1 MASFR
6 SRHRGNFGAFFVPR
20 GMQALVWFL
29 VGLPTLAAGQEH
41 VPSIQIRAADHF
53 SQSGSVPETFEE
65 EPAGVAFD
73 VAVISESVLDSGP
86 RFWTVDMGSVNL
98 FRLPDPLIHSLNG
111 ISPDALIGPVWNH
124 GMAGQPVETFGQE
137 NGGGQFWDLQGMARH
152 AQSSIQVLEGN
163 SRDYVISIGQQPSG
177 DVTVDIT
184 GQANT
189 DLTVTPSKV
198 TFTANDWS
206 DKPVTLAAAD
216 DADADNDDIT
226 LTLTIQGSSAN
237 PTQQS
242 VTIVDDEIIWELV
255 PKSILEGSATSSA
268 ISIYAPPLLDLG
280 PPSGDVTFTVTGHT
294 GTSLDPVPT
303 TLTFP
308 AGDWQN
314 PQRLGLSTKVDPD
327 DQDEQ
332 VTLTLTAAGGGYTGL
347 TYSLDVT
354 IDDRPP
360 FEILIPEGRSVL
372 FGLYIYSNFEHK
384 IDAIGTYSGYQ
395 GTDLTVSPSSVTY
408 RADSWVK
415 GPWPVVRHD
424 GQIDTYDY
432 VSNFA
437 EVEIRAGSDSDD
449 EDDQEILIFE
459 TPFETGT
466 TVQVQIHVRI
476 EDDDDPGLVVSPS
489 SLGIGEGQSESF
501 TVQLS
506 EAPLGAIGN
515 NDVTVQI
522 PRSRYDLSASPSSL
536 TFTTSDWNTPQTV
549 SLSAGQDNDSA
560 NDFVAFSVAASGG
573 GFDGEQGIVDVTIL
587 DDDDPEIIVS
597 PTEVSVQ
604 EGGKVSFRV
613 KLATEPTEERV
624 TVSIPSFKDPALSRS
639 RWVLTFT
646 GSRYG
651 NYAWNQTVRVSA
663 EEDNNTVNES
673 ETITL
678 TASGGEYDGITADV
692 RIVVTDNDVAVAA
705 LVIDPSSIEVDEG
718 GTKTFDVSLAVQPTG
733 KVTVSMSD
741 FKDSEA
747 LSRSPST
754 LTFTSSDYSDV
765 QTVTVTAHKDD
776 DADSESETIT
786 LTASGGGYDNASPEK
801 VTVHVTDNDVA
812 GAALVIA
819 PASVAV
825 DEGGTSM
832 FDVSLAAQP
841 KGDVTVTIPALTEP
855 DLSHDRPTLTFTA
868 SNYSTGQ
875 TVTVSAVEDA
885 NTVGESETITLTASG
900 GGYDNAS

>member
-1 MASFR
+1 MLLDVSAGLFRDIVEVVLREIRWPVASLRIQGCVQMAIFR
-6 SRHRGNFGAFFVPR
+6 SRHRGDFGAFFVRR
-20 GMQALVWFL
+20 GMQVLAWFL

-41 VPSIQIRAADHF
+41 APSIQIKAADHI
-53 SQSGSVPETFEE
+53 SRPSSALETVEE
-65 EPAGVAFD
+65 GLTEVAFD

-226 LTLTIQGSSAN
+226 LTLTPQGINAA

-242 VTIVDDEIIWELV
+242 ITIVDDEIIWELT
-255 PKSILEGSATSSA
+255 PRSIEEGAATSHP
-268 ISIYAPPLLDLG
+268 ISIYAPPRLDLG

-294 GTSLDPVPT
+294 GTDLDPVPV

-308 AGDWQN
+308 ADDWQT

-360 FEILIPEGRSVL
+360 FERLIPEGRSIL
-372 FGLYIYSNFEHK
+372 FGISLFVSPAPPK
-384 IDAIGTYSGYQ
+384 SDVIGTYSGYQ
-395 GTDLTVSPSSVTY
+395 GTDLTVHPTSVTHK
-408 RADSWVK
+408 ADSWVK
-415 GPWPVVRHD
+415 GPWRVVRHD
-424 GQIDTYDY
+424 GRIEIYDY
-432 VSNFA
+432 LSFA
-437 EVEIRAGSDSDD
+437 EEVEIRAGSDSDD
-449 EDDQEILIFE
+449 QDDQEVLIMNA
-459 TPFETGT
+459 PFPDGT
-466 TVQVQIHVRI
+466 AVQAQIHVRI
-476 EDDDDPGLVVSPS
+476 LDDDDPSLVVSPS

-613 KLATEPTEERV
+613 KLATAPIWRV
-624 TVSIPSFKDPALSRS
+624 TVRIPAFNDPALSRS
-639 RWVLTFT
+639 RGLLTFT
-646 GSRYG
+646 DSRYG
-651 NYAWNQTVRVSA
+651 NYAIYQTVTVTARDDDNA
-663 EEDNNTVNES
+663 DDED

-678 TASGGEYDGITADV
+678 TASGGEYDGVTEDV
-692 RIVVTDNDVAVAA
+692 RILVIDNDIAGAA
-705 LVIDPSSIEVDEG
+705 LVVTPPTALVNEG

-733 KVTVSMSD
+733 
-741 FKDSEA
+741 
-747 LSRSPST
+747 
-754 LTFTSSDYSDV
+754 
-765 QTVTVTAHKDD
+765 
-776 DADSESETIT
+776 
-786 LTASGGGYDNASPEK
+786 
-801 VTVHVTDNDVA
+801 
-812 GAALVIA
+812 
-819 PASVAV
+819 
-825 DEGGTSM
+825 
-832 FDVSLAAQP
+832 
-841 KGDVTVTIPALTEP
+841 
-855 DLSHDRPTLTFTA
+855 
-868 SNYSTGQ
+868 
-875 TVTVSAVEDA
+875 
-885 NTVGESETITLTASG
+885 
-900 GGYDNAS
+900 